1 MQCGI
6 SEHAPSRVSPQ
17 IFAVPEKSSTA
28 PMFLPKFAYCN
39 IKMGADPIS
48 KGESVTALA
57 TSHFHAVR
65 AAFRD
70 QLCMK
75 SELTEKPKTLSRK
88 WEANQRPTEPPL
100 RESMKVHTTRS
111 DRLFGGH
118 GWH

>member
-1 MQCGI
+1 
-6 SEHAPSRVSPQ
+6 
-17 IFAVPEKSSTA
+17 
-28 PMFLPKFAYCN
+28 
-39 IKMGADPIS
+39 MGADPIS